1 MIKKIVRGTEVI
13 IIQSY
18 KPTKCFFTKT
28 NYNGKLLYALHTTLV
43 DESEQLSFIIQ
54 LGEKWDYV
62 KQIALCVD
70 QNGCIAAP
78 VYLIDE
84 PYTNDTFFLSDKITI
99 CNVIIVESQFYI
111 LLIT

>member
-84 PYTNDTFFLSDKITI
+84 PYTNDTFFFIRQNNNL
-99 CNVIIVESQFYI
+99 
-111 LLIT
+111 